1 MEEALAVFSADG
13 RMPGPQ
19 CDNPVEGGGLFFF
32 SFPSNLA
39 RHPKG
44 SSRLSLCFFFLFCT
58 VRVLA
63 RMSPCFDGRA
73 LALQATGEL
82 LNEGCRTTGALFSA
96 TQTSLK
102 GIVHGF
108 YISE

>member
-1 MEEALAVFSADG
+1 MEEAISVFSADG

-19 CDNPVEGGGLFFF
+19 CDNPVEGGGLFFL
-32 SFPSNLA
+32 FPQTWLA
-39 RHPKG
+39 IQRGAVG
-44 SSRLSLCFFFLFCT
+44 SVFFCFFLFCT

-82 LNEGCRTTGALFSA
+82 LNEGCRTTGTLFSA

-102 GIVHGF
+102 GIVYGF